1 MKEGITLSGDYAGQ
15 NIGVHI
21 VVDDPGEFAE
31 VDMTFRKW
39 GFDLVDQDL
48 VSYKMEMPVPSGDG
62 IEDVEVDEHFLIL
75 NYEHEFLTDWS
86 QIPQLIGYLEVDGWL
101 ATDQHVPRL
110 LMVKMPPN
118 YGEDIME
125 IITKLRVFTPKL
137 DFDWF

>member
-1 MKEGITLSGDYAGQ
+1 MSGDYAGQ

-21 VVDDPGEFAE
+21 VVDDLGVFPEIE
-31 VDMTFRKW
+31 MTFRKW
-39 GFDLVDQDL
+39 GFKLVDKDV

-62 IEDVEVDEHFLIL
+62 IENVEVDEYVLIL
-75 NYEHEFLTDWS
+75 NYEHEILTDWS
-86 QIPQLIGYLEVDGWL
+86 QVPELIGYLEVDGWL
-101 ATDQHVPRL
+101 ATEQHVPRL

-125 IITKLRVFTPKL
+125 IIAKLRVFTPKL